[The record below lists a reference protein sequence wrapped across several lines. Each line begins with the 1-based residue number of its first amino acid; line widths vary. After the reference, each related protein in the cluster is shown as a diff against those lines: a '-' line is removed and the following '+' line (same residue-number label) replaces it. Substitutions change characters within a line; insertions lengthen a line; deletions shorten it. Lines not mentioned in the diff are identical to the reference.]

1 MTKFIE
7 RRNGARNGM
16 ARMSYKQAQRIRHL
30 HKNGESQSSL
40 MRKYGVSHVTI
51 WRIVHNRT
59 YTEPETPEIEAR
71 KHRKT
76 KNHR

>member
-1 MTKFIE
+1 MTNFIE
-7 RRNGARNGM
+7 RRSGARNGM
-16 ARMSYKQAQRIRHL
+16 ARLSYKQAERIRHL
-30 HKNGESQSSL
+30 HASGKSQSWL

-51 WRIVHNRT
+51 WKIVHNRT
-59 YTEPETPEIEAR
+59 YTEPETPEVAAR